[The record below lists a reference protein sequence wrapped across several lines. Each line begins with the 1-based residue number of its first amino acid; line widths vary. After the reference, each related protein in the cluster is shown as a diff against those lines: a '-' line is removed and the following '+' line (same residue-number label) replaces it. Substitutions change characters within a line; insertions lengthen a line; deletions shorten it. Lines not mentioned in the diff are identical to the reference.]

1 MFDKIKL
8 SLLIPAYNEEKIIE
22 STLEKV
28 LKFLS
33 KKKYSWEVIV
43 IDDGSSDQT
52 SLKAKK
58 FNNEKV
64 LVVRYEINRGKG
76 GALKEGVN
84 KARGDYI
91 IFSDADLSVDIGKVD
106 GVLNALKKSDVVIGS
121 RRIQG
126 AKILVHQPI
135 LREFMGRG
143 YTHLTKLVTGVNLAD
158 FTCGF
163 KGFRKNAAK
172 YIFKKTLINR
182 WAYDSEILFLAK
194 KFKYKLTEI
203 PVEWKNREDTRV
215 VLKTVIIE
223 SLKDLLSIS
232 LNDFLGKYN

>member
-1 MFDKIKL
+1 MSDKIKL

-22 STLEKV
+22 NTLEKV
-28 LKFLS
+28 LRFLS
-33 KKKYSWEVIV
+33 SKKYSWEVIV

-58 FNNEKV
+58 FNKEKV

-76 GALKEGVN
+76 GALKEGVY
-84 KARGDYI
+84 KSRGDYI

-106 GVLNALKKSDVVIGS
+106 EVLNALKKSDVVIGS

-143 YTHLTKLVTGVNLAD
+143 YTELTKLVTGVKLAD

-163 KGFRKNAAK
+163 KGFKKNAAK

-232 LNDFLGKYN
+232 VNDFLGKYN

>member
-1 MFDKIKL
+1 MSDKIKL

-22 STLEKV
+22 NTLEKV

-58 FNNEKV
+58 FNKEKV

-76 GALKEGVN
+76 GALKEGVY
-84 KARGDYI
+84 KSRGDYI

-106 GVLNALKKSDVVIGS
+106 EVLNALKKSDVVIGS

-143 YTHLTKLVTGVNLAD
+143 YTHLTKLVTGVKLAD

-163 KGFRKNAAK
+163 KGFKKNAAK

-215 VLKTVIIE
+215 VLKTVIVE

>member
-1 MFDKIKL
+1 
-8 SLLIPAYNEEKIIE
+8 
-22 STLEKV
+22 
-28 LKFLS
+28 
-33 KKKYSWEVIV
+33 
-43 IDDGSSDQT
+43 
-52 SLKAKK
+52 
-58 FNNEKV
+58 
-64 LVVRYEINRGKG
+64 
-76 GALKEGVN
+76 
-84 KARGDYI
+84 
-91 IFSDADLSVDIGKVD
+91 
-106 GVLNALKKSDVVIGS
+106 
-121 RRIQG
+121 
-126 AKILVHQPI
+126 
-135 LREFMGRG
+135 MGRG

-172 YIFKKTLINR
+172 FIFKKTLINR

-194 KFKYKLTEI
+194 KFEYKLTEI

>member
-1 MFDKIKL
+1 M
-8 SLLIPAYNEEKIIE
+8 IPAYNEEKIIE
-22 STLEKV
+22 NTLEKV

-58 FNNEKV
+58 FNKEKV

-76 GALKEGVN
+76 GALKEGVY
-84 KARGDYI
+84 KSRGDYI

-106 GVLNALKKSDVVIGS
+106 EVLNALKKSDVVIGS

-143 YTHLTKLVTGVNLAD
+143 YTHLTKLVTGVKLAD

-163 KGFRKNAAK
+163 KGFKKNAAK

-232 LNDFLGKYN
+232 VNDFLGKYN

>member
-1 MFDKIKL
+1 MSDKIKL

-22 STLEKV
+22 NTLEKV

-58 FNNEKV
+58 FNKEKV

-76 GALKEGVN
+76 GALKEGVY
-84 KARGDYI
+84 KSRGDYI

-106 GVLNALKKSDVVIGS
+106 EVLNALKKSDVVIGS

-143 YTHLTKLVTGVNLAD
+143 YTHLTKLVTGVKLAD

-163 KGFRKNAAK
+163 KGFKKNAAK

-232 LNDFLGKYN
+232 VNDFLGKYN

>member
-172 YIFKKTLINR
+172 FIFKKTLINR

-194 KFKYKLTEI
+194 KFEYKLTEI

>member
-1 MFDKIKL
+1 MSDKIKL

-22 STLEKV
+22 NTLEKV

-58 FNNEKV
+58 FNKEKV

-76 GALKEGVN
+76 GALKEGVY
-84 KARGDYI
+84 KSRGDYI

-106 GVLNALKKSDVVIGS
+106 EVLNALKKSDVVIGS

-143 YTHLTKLVTGVNLAD
+143 YTHLTKLVTGVKLAD

-163 KGFRKNAAK
+163 KGFKKNAAK
-172 YIFKKTLINR
+172 FIFKKTLINR

-232 LNDFLGKYN
+232 VNDFLGKYN

>member
-43 IDDGSSDQT
+43 IDDGSHDQT

-58 FNNEKV
+58 FNKEKV

-194 KFKYKLTEI
+194 KFEYKLTEI